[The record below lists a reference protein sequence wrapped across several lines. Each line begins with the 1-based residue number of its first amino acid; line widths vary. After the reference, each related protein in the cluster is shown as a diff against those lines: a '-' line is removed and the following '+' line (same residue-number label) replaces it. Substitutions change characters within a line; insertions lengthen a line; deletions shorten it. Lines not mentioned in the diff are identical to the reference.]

1 MASIEPSAAQ
11 FPAAGG
17 VSAHQLINGGDV
29 RLAFKIKTTNNE
41 HYRLSAVYGF
51 IEPSAETPI
60 EITRLVSP
68 IESFRALYPCPL

>member
-17 VSAHQLINGGDV
+17 VSSHQLVNPGET

-41 HYRLSAVYGF
+41 HYRMSAVYGF
-51 IEPSAETPI
+51 IEPGASTSI
-60 EITRLVSP
+60 DITRLVG
-68 IESFRALYPCPL
+68 PLLNN